1 MFGTKVTVKLALFFS
16 KIEILK
22 FSNRMAG
29 KQKGRKRNEKL
40 F

>member
-1 MFGTKVTVKLALFFS
+1 MFGTKVTVKLALFS